1 MSIRF
6 QADADLK
13 QAIVTGVLR
22 QRPAIDFQGPESM
35 PLAGLDDRKVLE
47 LCAQQGRVLVSHDV
61 TTMESAFRALIS
73 TRETPGLVLIP
84 QTRATLRQAIEC
96 LILLWEIVTPKDME
110 NRVCLVP
117 SLVIYS

>member
-13 QAIVTGVLR
+13 QGIVTGVLR
-22 QRPAIDFQGPESM
+22 QRPAIDFNGLERM
-35 PLAGLDDRKVLE
+35 PLAGLADLKVLE
-47 LCAQQGRVLVSHDV
+47 MCAQQGRVLVSHDV
-61 TTMESAFRALIS
+61 TTMESAFRTFIR
-73 TRETPGLVLIP
+73 TQKNPGLVLIP
-84 QTRATLRQAIEC
+84 QTRVSIGQAIEC
-96 LILLWEIVTPKDME
+96 LVLLWEIVTPKEME